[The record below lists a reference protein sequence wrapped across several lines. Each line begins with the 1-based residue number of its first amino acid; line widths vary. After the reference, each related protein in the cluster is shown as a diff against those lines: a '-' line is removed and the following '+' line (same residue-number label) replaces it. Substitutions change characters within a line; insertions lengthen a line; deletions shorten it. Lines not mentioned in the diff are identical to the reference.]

1 MVNTAFK
8 LVEYQHPNKTSGRE
22 YAQLVGIDGHKT
34 RLFQTLDMLLNQRK
48 VTEWNKKHHA
58 GRLSL
63 AHQVLQA
70 DPLIILSGEVG
81 CGKTALAQSIATPLS
96 EELGKRIRV
105 FETPSD
111 IRGNGLVGEISSRIT
126 AAFDQ
131 VLVRTKDEEIS
142 LLIIDEADDLATSRE
157 QNQAHHEDRA
167 GLNVLIKQLDLL
179 KKSEKRIVV
188 LMITNRIAVID
199 PAVQRRCSLHLTF
212 ERPSS
217 EHLKGLFS
225 SLLQGIK
232 LPERE
237 VNQLLHECEVHSVR
251 YTASD
256 IVHRVGKGAVY
267 EAISDDQP
275 LTVDRIIKWIRLTP
289 PTPLLQK
296 ASIQ

>member
-1 MVNTAFK
+1 MVNTSLK
-8 LVEYQHPNKTSGRE
+8 LVEYQHPNKTSSRD
-22 YAQLVGIDGHKT
+22 YAQLIGLDSHKIA
-34 RLFQTLDMLLNQRK
+34 LLQTLNMLLNQRK
-48 VTEWNKKHHA
+48 VTEWNKKHHG
-58 GRLSL
+58 GRLGL
-63 AHQVLQA
+63 AQQVLQA

-81 CGKTALAQSIATPLS
+81 CGKTALAQSVATPLS

-111 IRGNGLVGEISSRIT
+111 IRGGGLVGEISSRIT
-126 AAFDQ
+126 ATFEQ
-131 VLVRTKDEEIS
+131 VLVQTKDDEVS

-179 KKSEKRIVV
+179 KKSGKRIVV

-212 ERPSS
+212 ERPSP
-217 EHLKGLFS
+217 EQLKGLFG

-232 LPERE
+232 LSERD
-237 VNQLLHECEVHSVR
+237 VNQLLHACEAHAVR

-267 EAISDDQP
+267 EAIHDDQP
-275 LTVDRIIKWIRLTP
+275 LTVEGIIKWIRLTP